1 MDRQQQFFSRLIN
14 VTEAAEWLGVTSQT
28 LYKMVSH
35 RRVPYVKVGG
45 ALKFDPEKLQAWISE
60 NSVMPM
66 PPRPLDK

>member
-1 MDRQQQFFSRLIN
+1 MDRQQQFVSRLIN

-45 ALKFDPEKLQAWISE
+45 ALKFDPEKLQEWITA